1 MAVVFPST
9 RRWLR
14 KPLAGRFA
22 SRKVFEMRTFVI
34 EGKPLEEVTI
44 KVKGQS
50 LTLTEGVEVT
60 VIVVV
65 ASQQPPAPDAGESAA
80 QQALFTPEAGSA
92 AGKLPTPTPR
102 R

>member
-1 MAVVFPST
+1 
-9 RRWLR
+9 
-14 KPLAGRFA
+14 
-22 SRKVFEMRTFVI
+22 MRTFVI

-65 ASQQPPAPDAGESAA
+65 ASQQSFAPDVATE
-80 QQALFTPEAGSA
+80 LRLNDCEVDPE
-92 AGKLPTPTPR
+92 KLPGKYADE
-102 R
+102 

>member
-1 MAVVFPST
+1 MVIGSHPPQVIQ
-9 RRWLR
+9 
-14 KPLAGRFA
+14 PLAGRFA

-65 ASQQPPAPDAGESAA
+65 ASQQSFALDAAKSWRCECGFDMAIDA
-80 QQALFTPEAGSA
+80 VKCIACGS
-92 AGKLPTPTPR
+92 PR
-102 R
+102 K

>member
-1 MAVVFPST
+1 
-9 RRWLR
+9 
-14 KPLAGRFA
+14 
-22 SRKVFEMRTFVI
+22 MRTFVI

-65 ASQQPPAPDAGESAA
+65 ASQQPLAPDAASLSAPDDTTGA
-80 QQALFTPEAGSA
+80 FDDSIIGS
-92 AGKLPTPTPR
+92 LP
-102 R
+102 

>member
-1 MAVVFPST
+1 
-9 RRWLR
+9 
-14 KPLAGRFA
+14 
-22 SRKVFEMRTFVI
+22 MRTFVI

-65 ASQQPPAPDAGESAA
+65 ASQQKH
-80 QQALFTPEAGSA
+80 ALDA
-92 AGKLPTPTPR
+92 AGFCAHGYQPPVVHLCPDCKLPADPR
-102 R
+102 RK

>member
-1 MAVVFPST
+1 
-9 RRWLR
+9 
-14 KPLAGRFA
+14 
-22 SRKVFEMRTFVI
+22 MRTFVI

-65 ASQQPPAPDAGESAA
+65 ASQQERAVDETICTCEKGFEHPQKPGHC
-80 QQALFTPEAGSA
+80 GVC
-92 AGKLPTPTPR
+92 GKPFHH
-102 R
+102 

>member
-1 MAVVFPST
+1 
-9 RRWLR
+9 
-14 KPLAGRFA
+14 
-22 SRKVFEMRTFVI
+22 MRTFVI

-65 ASQQPPAPDAGESAA
+65 ASQQERAIDAAYWACKKCESIVSDKFDVCG
-80 QQALFTPEAGSA
+80 LC
-92 AGKLPTPTPR
+92 KTPR
-102 R
+102 N

>member
-1 MAVVFPST
+1 
-9 RRWLR
+9 
-14 KPLAGRFA
+14 
-22 SRKVFEMRTFVI
+22 MRTFVI

-65 ASQQPPAPDAGESAA
+65 ASQQSVQADETYPHEELAA
-80 QQALFTPEAGSA
+80 LHNQIRENQKVLHKAF
-92 AGKLPTPTPR
+92 R

>member
-1 MAVVFPST
+1 
-9 RRWLR
+9 
-14 KPLAGRFA
+14 
-22 SRKVFEMRTFVI
+22 MRTFVI

-65 ASQQPPAPDAGESAA
+65 ASQQSVQRTANAARVCGECGEPFEFCAMGHYDVEKA
-80 QQALFTPEAGSA
+80 
-92 AGKLPTPTPR
+92 R
-102 R
+102 RG

>member
-1 MAVVFPST
+1 MT
-9 RRWLR
+9 RPLNTAAGNAR
-14 KPLAGRFA
+14 PLAGRCA
-22 SRKVFEMRTFVI
+22 NRKVFQMRTFVI

-65 ASQQPPAPDAGESAA
+65 AA
-80 QQALFTPEAGSA
+80 QQSVQADLATGFRTAIIPCPHCGVNVTVDSDM
-92 AGKLPTPTPR
+92 LPSR
-102 R
+102 

>member
-1 MAVVFPST
+1 
-9 RRWLR
+9 
-14 KPLAGRFA
+14 
-22 SRKVFEMRTFVI
+22 MRTFVI

-65 ASQQPPAPDAGESAA
+65 ASQQKRAADGLCPYCETPLSLNGCCANIECPA
-80 QQALFTPEAGSA
+80 
-92 AGKLPTPTPR
+92 
-102 R
+102 

>member
-1 MAVVFPST
+1 
-9 RRWLR
+9 
-14 KPLAGRFA
+14 
-22 SRKVFEMRTFVI
+22 MRTFVI

-65 ASQQPPAPDAGESAA
+65 ASQQGVQPTGGT
-80 QQALFTPEAGSA
+80 LPETGS
-92 AGKLPTPTPR
+92 GIEYLKRQPTSG
-102 R
+102 

>member
-1 MAVVFPST
+1 
-9 RRWLR
+9 
-14 KPLAGRFA
+14 LAGRFA
-22 SRKVFEMRTFVI
+22 NRKVFEMRTFVI

-65 ASQQPPAPDAGESAA
+65 ASQQSFAVDETHCACKDEA
-80 QQALFTPEAGSA
+80 FINDETPGCCGNC
-92 AGKLPTPTPR
+92 GKPFR
-102 R
+102 H

>member
-1 MAVVFPST
+1 
-9 RRWLR
+9 
-14 KPLAGRFA
+14 
-22 SRKVFEMRTFVI
+22 MRTFVI

-65 ASQQPPAPDAGESAA
+65 ASQQGVQPTGGTLPASEPFIAPK
-80 QQALFTPEAGSA
+80 TGS
-92 AGKLPTPTPR
+92 GIEYLKRQPTSG
-102 R
+102 

>member
-1 MAVVFPST
+1 
-9 RRWLR
+9 
-14 KPLAGRFA
+14 
-22 SRKVFEMRTFVI
+22 MRTFVI

-65 ASQQPPAPDAGESAA
+65 ASQQSFAPDVTDSICYNGNHPSENGICVVDGG
-80 QQALFTPEAGSA
+80 LKP
-92 AGKLPTPTPR
+92 
-102 R
+102 